1 MPPPIVPASV
11 RIANY
16 EASLDDER
24 LPKNLEDRKAEMI
37 SRFSDYVNDIVPRE
51 EATRAIVE
59 AAVEPLYLWPWY
71 QAFFR
76 QAYKDRFHGGPSI
89 IEVTIVV
96 WEQRGLVRSVM
107 EDIVAGPVM
116 TDPP

>member
-1 MPPPIVPASV
+1 MLPIVSAEE

-16 EASLDDER
+16 EASLDDQR
-24 LPKNLEDRKAEMI
+24 LPLNCEEKKAGMI

-51 EATRAIVE
+51 NEVRAIVE
-59 AAVEPLYLWPWY
+59 DANEPLYLYPWY

-89 IEVTIVV
+89 IAITMAT
-96 WEQRGLVRSVM
+96 WEMRGLAPDVM
-107 EDIVAGPVM
+107 QLIVDGPVN